1 MTRSECGKGVIVEF
15 ADAVSVADIFSRV
28 KEVAFIYTVE
38 ILPPT
43 PKSSVAVFKP
53 GICHSLSLKTLFAA
67 EDTDMLLLND
77 LMPKSTEF
85 VGLDPTKEYSIVIS
99 TIANGRTI
107 ARRRGNIKPKTEYP
121 IHSPV

>member
-43 PKSSVAVFKP
+43 PKSSVTVFKP
-53 GICHSLSLKTLFAA
+53 GICHGHSIKTNAAGDTEMQLLDDLKQ
-67 EDTDMLLLND
+67 
-77 LMPKSTEF
+77 KSTEF
-85 VGLDPTKEYSIVIS
+85 LGLDPTKEYSIVIS
-99 TIANGRTI
+99 TVGNGRTI
-107 ARRRGNIKPKTEYP
+107 ARRRETIKPKTE
-121 IHSPV
+121 